1 MLGRMRV
8 LVVEDHE
15 LLARTIGA
23 GLRRAG
29 IAVDVV
35 TDGDAALERLD
46 VTPYDVVVLDRDLP
60 SVSGDEVCRRV
71 GSRGLAS
78 RVLMLTAAGT
88 LADRVHGLDLG
99 ADDYLTKPFDF
110 PELVARVRALG
121 RRTGRAVPPV
131 LRCAD
136 VELDPARRTVT
147 RAGRPVSLSPKEFA
161 VLAHLLARPGVV
173 VSAEELLDHVWDEA
187 ANPFTTTVKTTVG
200 RLRSKLGEPS
210 IIATVREGGYRAG
223 D

>member
-1 MLGRMRV
+1 MRV

-15 LLARTIGA
+15 LLGRLIGA
-23 GLRRAG
+23 GLRREG
-29 IAVDVV
+29 MAVDVV
-35 TDGDAALERLD
+35 TDGGQALELLD
-46 VTPYDVVVLDRDLP
+46 LAPYDVLVLDRDLP
-60 SVSGDEVCRRV
+60 TVSGDDVCRRV
-71 GSRGLAS
+71 GERGLPA

-121 RRTGRAVPPV
+121 RRSGPAVPPV

-147 RAGRPVSLSPKEFA
+147 RAGQPVALSPKEFA
-161 VLAHLLARPGVV
+161 VLAHLLARPGLV
-173 VSAEELLDHVWDEA
+173 VSAEDLLDHVWDEA
-187 ANPFTTTVKTTVG
+187 ANPFTTTVKTTLV
-200 RLRSKLGEPS
+200 RLRAKLGEPP
-210 IIATVREGGYRAG
+210 IITTVREGGYRAG

>member
-1 MLGRMRV
+1 MRV

-23 GLRRAG
+23 GLRREG

-35 TDGDAALERLD
+35 TDGGQALERLD
-46 VTPYDVVVLDRDLP
+46 LTPYDVLVLDRDLP
-60 SVSGDEVCRRV
+60 TVSGDDVCRRV
-71 GSRGLAS
+71 GERGLPA

-88 LADRVHGLDLG
+88 LANRVHGLDLG

-121 RRTGRAVPPV
+121 RRSGPPVPAV

-147 RAGRPVSLSPKEFA
+147 RAGQPVALSPKEFA
-161 VLAHLLARPGVV
+161 VLAYLLARVGLV
-173 VSAEELLDHVWDEA
+173 VSTEDLLDHVWDEA
-187 ANPFTTTVKTTVG
+187 VNPFTTTVKTTLG
-200 RLRSKLGEPS
+200 RLRAKLGEPP
-210 IIATVREGGYRAG
+210 IITTVREGGYRAG

>member
-1 MLGRMRV
+1 MRV

-15 LLARTIGA
+15 LLAQTIGA
-23 GLRRAG
+23 GLRRHG
-29 IAVDVV
+29 MAVDVV
-35 TDGDAALERLD
+35 TDGGQALELLD
-46 VTPYDVVVLDRDLP
+46 LAPYDVLVLDRDLP
-60 SVSGDEVCRRV
+60 TVSGDDVCRCI
-71 GSRGLAS
+71 GERGLPA

-88 LADRVHGLDLG
+88 LADRVYGLDLG

-121 RRTGRAVPPV
+121 RRSGPPVPAV

-147 RAGRPVSLSPKEFA
+147 RAGQPVALSPKEFA
-161 VLAHLLARPGVV
+161 VLAHLLARPGLV
-173 VSAEELLDHVWDEA
+173 VSAEDLLDHVWDEA
-187 ANPFTTTVKTTVG
+187 ANPFTTTVKTTLG
-200 RLRSKLGEPS
+200 RLRAKLGEPP
-210 IIATVREGGYRAG
+210 IITTVREGGYRAG